1 MLITYIFCLS
11 TGEKT
16 SLLSKLF
23 GRNKK
28 KVGGS
33 ESSSSNGEGPEYAT
47 FSAQFPPPE
56 WEWYQAH
63 EQGLRQG
70 VPKTQT
76 WHHFGSIPQEAEEV
90 SGDQFLNDSF
100 ATCMPD
106 ILHIIFD
113 KIFTI
118 QNRRSRKMH
127 KRKKN
132 SKQNLYYYTKLGIYL

>member
-33 ESSSSNGEGPEYAT
+33 ESSSCNGEGPEYAT

-90 SGDQFLNDSF
+90 SADQLLTDLLMIWPDS
-100 ATCMPD
+100 
-106 ILHIIFD
+106 LHVAFD
-113 KIFTI
+113 KLLSV
-118 QNRRSRKMH
+118 QNMRNRKMH
-127 KRKKN
+127 KKMKKKKIYN
-132 SKQNLYYYTKLGIYL
+132 SIRRLVICL